1 MSTGDYAKAQWLP
14 SPNFWAGGD
23 GNAYVV
29 IHATASGGPQTGYQL
44 ATSTE
49 FTDGKSKSVH
59 YINDVDG
66 NVYQIVREAD
76 SAWGNCCT
84 AGTSPFVNAPGKPTG
99 YNWNRCTISIE
110 NVKHSSDNSEPLT
123 TAQYQSLLALVRD
136 ICQRQKIPLSYG
148 TPAQPGII
156 FHHDLDPINK
166 ARCPGTFPYDT
177 FLSDLKGGAQPM
189 PVVLNSKGEVAD
201 FVDVSQME
209 PNESE
214 MACGY
219 FAAGECKFAGPP
231 GKGPTGT
238 PEQLDQWADAQGGL
252 NTEGVSIEDMH
263 NLFKAAG
270 LHYWDTDIA
279 PGTQQSHDI
288 ATIKAALQHGYPV
301 VGTVAETSVFDM
313 DLNGNPYAPNWTP
326 TGNHVFTYTGIAPD
340 GNLLVHDTAAI
351 TGGIFGKVS
360 RQPRRYRAS
369 SIENHWASIVQLPW
383 LPPIPNGDPLSWQPV
398 GGNVPTPA
406 PQPAPAGN
414 TNQQKQFQ
422 DIWNASAVLLGGTAP
437 SYTSGIANEWK
448 NKYMP
453 KYFVGPPVTPEFH
466 TIDWAGRDIIVQLFL
481 NGVCQYTLN
490 VGGRWWLG
498 DKEITF

>member
-1 MSTGDYAKAQWLP
+1 MSYEDYQSAEWLP
-14 SPNFWAGGD
+14 SPNFWPGGD
-23 GNAYVV
+23 GNKYVV
-29 IHATASGGPQTGYQL
+29 IHATASGGQEYVPNFSNP
-44 ATSTE
+44 ATQKST
-49 FTDGKSKSVH
+49 TYAVAKDGHVVQ
-59 YINDVDG
+59 Y
-66 NVYQIVREAD
+66 VREAD
-76 SAWGNCCT
+76 SAWGNCCAT
-84 AGTSPFVNAPGKPTG
+84 GASPFDHN
-99 YNWNRCTISIE
+99 YNYNKNSISIE
-110 NVKHSSDNSEPLT
+110 NEKWSSDNSEPLEP
-123 TAQYQSLLALVRD
+123 AQYQSLLALVRD
-136 ICQRQKIPLSYG
+136 ICSRQKIPLSYG
-148 TPAQPGII
+148 TPTQAGII
-156 FHHDLDPINK
+156 FHHDLDPVNK

-177 FLSDLKGGAQPM
+177 FLQDLKGGAQPM
-189 PVVLNSKGEVAD
+189 PPVILNSKGEVAD

-326 TGNHVFTYTGIAPD
+326 TGNHVFTYTGIASD

-383 LPPIPNGDPLSWQPV
+383 LPPIPNGDPLSWPPV
-398 GGNVPTPA
+398 GGNVPTPT
-406 PQPAPAGN
+406 PAPAGN

-422 DIWNASAVLLGGTAP
+422 DIWNASAALLGGTAP

-448 NKYMP
+448 TKYMT
-453 KYFVGPPVTPEFH
+453 KYFLGPPVTPEFH
-466 TIDWAGRDIIVQLFL
+466 TVDWNGKDIIVQLFL